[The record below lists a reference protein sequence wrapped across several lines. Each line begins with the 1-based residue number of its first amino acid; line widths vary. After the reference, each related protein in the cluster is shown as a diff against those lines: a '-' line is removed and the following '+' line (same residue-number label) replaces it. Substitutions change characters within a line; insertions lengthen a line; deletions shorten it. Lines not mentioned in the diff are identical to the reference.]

1 VRWDLLRSKRIDQDF
16 KGGWVGSVL
25 NPIRRIIY
33 PINPFASQQVPS
45 HNSVG
50 LRERWGNSFWPGFSY
65 YSGSVFTNLF
75 PNHFNDTS
83 FKAPGD
89 QSQEDSVYGT
99 EPGPGKNGTLG
110 TFKEDL
116 PRGCERARMSY
127 NRCKMVNGKEQCQAE
142 GDWVMGVCPDWALSE
157 IRNEKRFQHKV
168 MLIQKAEYDSAMAVS
183 SYNEGRTVAD
193 VSNKSHVHGT
203 KQYLRPDTLWADE
216 RYVNVTR
223 DEIEAAKKRH
233 IARQQ
238 ATGNLNTALK
248 PELHHDRTG
257 AEMKKERPL
266 Y

>member
-1 VRWDLLRSKRIDQDF
+1 
-16 KGGWVGSVL
+16 
-25 NPIRRIIY
+25 
-33 PINPFASQQVPS
+33 
-45 HNSVG
+45 
-50 LRERWGNSFWPGFSY
+50 
-65 YSGSVFTNLF
+65 
-75 PNHFNDTS
+75 
-83 FKAPGD
+83 
-89 QSQEDSVYGT
+89 
-99 EPGPGKNGTLG
+99 
-110 TFKEDL
+110 
-116 PRGCERARMSY
+116 
-127 NRCKMVNGKEQCQAE
+127 
-142 GDWVMGVCPDWALSE
+142 
-157 IRNEKRFQHKV
+157 